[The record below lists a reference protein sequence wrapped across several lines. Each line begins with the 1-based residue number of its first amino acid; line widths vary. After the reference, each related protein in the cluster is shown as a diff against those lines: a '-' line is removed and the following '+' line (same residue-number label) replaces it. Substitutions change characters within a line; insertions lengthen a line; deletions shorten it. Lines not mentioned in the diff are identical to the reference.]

1 MLLMCC
7 DIGLT
12 FLKKQGK
19 VVGVQPYLVLF
30 LFLEIYLIFEDG
42 FVSISSWRVVKG
54 GMVFFL
60 NEMQLKNSCKNI
72 VISIY

>member
-1 MLLMCC
+1 M
-7 DIGLT
+7 GVT

-19 VVGVQPYLVLF
+19 VVGEQSYLVF
-30 LFLEIYLIFEDG
+30 LFLDIYRIFKDG

-60 NEMQLKNSCKNI
+60 NEMQLKNSCKNV

>member
-1 MLLMCC
+1 M
-7 DIGLT
+7 GVT

-19 VVGVQPYLVLF
+19 VVSEQSYLVF
-30 LFLEIYLIFEDG
+30 LFLDIYRIFKDG